1 MPLSVE
7 PEPLLEEQYG
17 VMADATLMPQYS
29 PPPPPFNATAWTT
42 HNAFDQQPWVTI
54 CPSLL
59 ADEQVDVAGA
69 YPHHAT
75 PMHDEEVASAS
86 FLDLFE
92 PLTDATALYNDLM
105 EWNSSSSE
113 PDSEAPS
120 AYSFPHS
127 PASSAYT
134 TPSPPSPPPVD
145 QPSMDFCTQLE
156 RLTVTSSTSIG
167 PLPVVG
173 GSITGPTGGLSTS
186 VQNSF
191 PSSTQAPPA
200 PTRRSRKT
208 RSSAPKDSSAR
219 RHKQA
224 KQSTALTIP
233 SQRRPR
239 RVHPPGNVCLI
250 CGHKS
255 PNPSTLEKHM
265 YTHCDPS
272 FQCPGC
278 VKRYCQPW
286 ALQRHIRTEWRYCGP
301 YVDTRLWTTCMR
313 AFKLEL

>member
-42 HNAFDQQPWVTI
+42 HNAFDQQPWETI
-54 CPSLL
+54 CPALL

-233 SQRRPR
+233 VSMLFLR
-239 RVHPPGNVCLI
+239 
-250 CGHKS
+250 
-255 PNPSTLEKHM
+255 
-265 YTHCDPS
+265 
-272 FQCPGC
+272 
-278 VKRYCQPW
+278 
-286 ALQRHIRTEWRYCGP
+286 
-301 YVDTRLWTTCMR
+301 
-313 AFKLEL
+313 